1 MKDTGKI
8 AQDMFTIDYR
18 LLGGLTFPQRET
30 AGLDTGDF
38 RKKLFLG
45 HFTLSDSVHRIV
57 PYMDDIPL
65 LDFSLCLLDIH
76 HNLRDGLRREDNY
89 EIPSSDEMISFV
101 RQGERV
107 DMEPTFD
114 DILISAGLDEFGEQ
128 VRLFNKRLIV
138 ELIELNPSLYR
149 NKLFLTY
156 TNLVQLI

>member
-1 MKDTGKI
+1 
-8 AQDMFTIDYR
+8 MFTIEYR
-18 LLGGLTFPQRET
+18 LLDGLTFPQREA
-30 AGLDTGDF
+30 AGLDTADF
-38 RKKLFLG
+38 RERLFLG
-45 HFTLSDSVHRIV
+45 RFTMSDSVHRIV
-57 PYMDDIPL
+57 PDMDDIPL

-76 HNLRDGLRREDNY
+76 HNLRDGVREDNY

-128 VRLFNKRLIV
+128 VRLFNKRLILQLV
-138 ELIELNPSLYR
+138 ELNPSLYR